1 MKSKILFLLLF
12 FCQHIHSQDSAFL
25 QLMVDN
31 TYEFD
36 IQDGEFI
43 GPGADFLKKE
53 FENSQYV
60 LIGEYHFSP
69 LIAKFTHAAI
79 QILDEF
85 GFGTMALEIG
95 RHALSDLVDQMDRK
109 NPKDV
114 KQKLR
119 SYYDKYGYY
128 DEEGDLE
135 FTLPFLESEEDA
147 IFFSEALKRD
157 WNIYGLDQEYMH
169 GFVPAIDIMYKK
181 LSESDQE
188 KYASLKKIV
197 QDSLNHYNIKQS
209 NGEENM
215 WLSLKSDS
223 KFYDLLGILK
233 NIEANKEHID
243 DLIQSINIYS
253 APNLY
258 AQYYKGFNERLKLKK
273 RQLNKQMIQH
283 DFDLKNDKL
292 LLKYG
297 GLHTA
302 KGSSKWECMD
312 IGNTFAELAL
322 LNGNESLH
330 LYFKSRFDRSEGE
343 EYDAASNENSSYY
356 ELIRLGKKDK
366 WIAIDLRVARDKSLF
381 YPFAYNL
388 NDDFLKLIINQDIL
402 IIPSE
407 EYEST
412 HLK

>member
-1 MKSKILFLLLF
+1 MKSIMLFLLLF
-12 FCQHIHSQDSAFL
+12 FCQQAYLQDSAFI

-36 IQDGEFI
+36 IEDGKFTGLGAEF
-43 GPGADFLKKE
+43 LLKE
-53 FENSQYV
+53 FEKSQYV

-69 LIAKFTHAAI
+69 QIAKFTHAAI
-79 QILDEF
+79 QILDEY
-85 GFGTMALEIG
+85 GFSNMALEIG
-95 RHALSDLVDQMDRK
+95 RHALKDLVNQMDGK
-109 NPKDV
+109 NPEDV
-114 KQKLR
+114 RQKLK
-119 SYYDKYGYY
+119 SYYDQYGYY
-128 DEEGDLE
+128 DEDGELE

-147 IFFSEALKRD
+147 IFFGEALKRD

-181 LSESDQE
+181 LSEDDKAQ
-188 KYASLKKIV
+188 YATLIKEV
-197 QDSLNHYNIKQS
+197 RDSLNSYNIQQS
-209 NGEENM
+209 NGVKTM

-223 KFYDLLGILK
+223 KFFHLLEILK
-233 NIEANKEHID
+233 NTEANKEHVD

-253 APNLY
+253 APDLY
-258 AQYYKGFNERLKLKK
+258 AQYYEGFNERLKLKK

-283 DFDLKNDKL
+283 NFDLKNDKL

-343 EYDAASNENSSYY
+343 DYDAAANKKTKYY
-356 ELIRLGKKDK
+356 ELIKLGKKNK

-388 NDDFLKLIINQDIL
+388 DNDYSKLIINQDIF